1 MPEPIRRFFTVPFVV
16 ALGLLTI
23 AAIAMPLAID
33 HFKISIKKLPI
44 HPEGGRL
51 LTSVPFE
58 TSSWVCTTGDHRET
72 AEVEATLGTKN
83 YITRV
88 YLEKFPAQGKKPRSI
103 SLHAAYYTGMID
115 TVPHVADRCF
125 VAGGMQLGTL
135 TQDLPLPLDRTRFMP
150 DRDVPEQLKGRI
162 TKVRSSD
169 GVYVRMPRDPDTIK
183 IHTMKFIDHGKDL
196 YAGYFFVANGGCVAR
211 AEDVRLLAFNLS
223 ATYAFYMKV
232 QVTTPD
238 VTSQEELAALSAQ
251 LLDEL
256 FGDLMRCTPDWV
268 EVEAG
273 RYPPPTDTDGSTPPG
288 GNA

>member
-1 MPEPIRRFFTVPFVV
+1 MADRRFLTAPFIV
-16 ALGLLTI
+16 ALTLLTT
-23 AAIAMPLAID
+23 AAIAMPLAIKA
-33 HFKISIKKLPI
+33 FKFTIIKKPI
-44 HPEGGRL
+44 YPADGRL

-58 TSSWVCTTGDHRET
+58 TTSWVCTSGDHRESK
-72 AEVEATLGTKN
+72 EVEETLGTKN

-88 YLEKFPAQGKKPRSI
+88 YVEKNPAEGKKPRAI

-135 TQDLPLPLDRTRFMP
+135 TRDLPLPLDNTRFIP
-150 DRDVPEQLKGRI
+150 DRDVPESLKGRI
-162 TKVRSSD
+162 SKVRSTD
-169 GVYVRMPRDPDTIK
+169 GVYVRLPRDPADIK
-183 IHTMKFIDHGKDL
+183 IHAMEFIDHGKAL

-232 QVTTPD
+232 QVTSGD
-238 VTSQEELAALSAQ
+238 VTSQEELATLAAS
-251 LLDEL
+251 LLDET

-273 RYPPPTDTDGSTPPG
+273 RYPTAEST
-288 GNA
+288 NATKASGAKP